1 MSSRAQRGIRSLLT
15 VHISPRSHI
24 TATASAADSVCRG
37 STRLPQS
44 AAPELRRIIRTES
57 AARQHDGGCGRRR
70 EIAADVPRL
79 PQSPPRLPTQTAPQ
93 VAGEFCHTTPGL
105 PANLHLLR
113 GSRRPGVSRF
123 LKQVRPD
130 LLPWNDIGRVSLMP
144 GNAEIELSPLRIR
157 KRYGIRFQTLP
168 HRIQQ
173 FCFFGRGQA
182 VDLAS

>member
-1 MSSRAQRGIRSLLT
+1 LLP

-37 STRLPQS
+37 STRLPRS
-44 AAPELRRIIRTES
+44 DDPEPRRIIHTES
-57 AARQHDGGCGRRR
+57 GARQHDGGCGRRR

-79 PQSPPRLPTQTAPQ
+79 PQPPPRLPTRTAPQ
-93 VAGEFCHTTPGL
+93 VAGEFCHTTPAL

-113 GSRRPGVSRF
+113 ESIRPGLSRF
-123 LKQVRPD
+123 LKQLRPD
-130 LLPWNDIGRVSLMP
+130 LLPWNDIGRVFLMP
-144 GNAEIELSPLRIR
+144 GNAEIQLSPLRLR

-173 FCFFGRGQA
+173 FCLLRGRQA
-182 VDLAS
+182 IDLASQIAHRLQR